1 MAPVDGL
8 PSVQERPKASLRLQR
23 LHAGLQKRTS
33 ALQAGPLPEA
43 QVRALFQ
50 QLVSAVDYSYRL
62 GVISRDIK
70 LGNILLASR

>member
-1 MAPVDGL
+1 
-8 PSVQERPKASLRLQR
+8 
-23 LHAGLQKRTS
+23 
-33 ALQAGPLPEA
+33 
-43 QVRALFQ
+43 VRALFQ